1 MHPYSLIMYNQI
13 KVRKQVQQTSEH
25 TISPALA
32 LRASES
38 VSMAYCTV
46 ALFIKWMAS
55 FNK

>member
-1 MHPYSLIMYNQI
+1 MHPYSLIMSNRI
-13 KVRKQVQQTSEH
+13 KVSKQVRQTSEH
-25 TISPALA
+25 TVSPALA

-38 VSMAYCTV
+38 VSMAHCTV